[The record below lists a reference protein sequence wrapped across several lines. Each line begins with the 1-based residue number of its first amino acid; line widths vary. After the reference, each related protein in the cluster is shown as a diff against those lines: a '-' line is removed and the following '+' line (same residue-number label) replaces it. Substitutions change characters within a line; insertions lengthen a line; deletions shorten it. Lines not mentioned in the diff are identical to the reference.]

1 MLNANAFGFDL
12 FAPDSNVEISFSLYA
27 LEVSSPRRK
36 LKVPEAFAQYN
47 RMWVSW
53 LAAEPP
59 SIILMEPPAPH
70 YMG

>member
-27 LEVSSPRRK
+27 LELSSPRRK

-53 LAAEPP
+53 LAAQPP
-59 SIILMEPPAPH
+59 SIILMEAPAPH
-70 YMG
+70 CMG